1 MPENGRRKNC
11 RTITA
16 RPGFQKARPCILPMQ
31 GYLRLLPITETFSP
45 ATSMPSFPVYPAR
58 TTPGARYRPAAGF
71 RRPEAYRRG
80 DGSCPR
86 DGGVCGHASHDCLRR
101 ARRRGRYRQVPP
113 EGLRSRDFRQP
124 PYPVPGRCGVRA
136 LRVRPCLR
144 VRRPRL
150 PPFEPPRPR
159 PPPRPPRPRP
169 LLTAGLYTGP
179 APTLAGNSAL
189 RISLSMNFSIAWN
202 LPCSSSLTNVTAL
215 PVAAARAVRP
225 MRWI

>member
-1 MPENGRRKNC
+1 MPENGRRKNR

-31 GYLRLLPITETFSP
+31 GYLRLLPVRETFSP
-45 ATSMPSFPVYPAR
+45 ATSVPSLPVYPAR

-113 EGLRSRDFRQP
+113 EAAPRSRS
-124 PYPVPGRCGVRA
+124 
-136 LRVRPCLR
+136 LRRSRPARSPLSAR
-144 VRRPRL
+144 PRPRL

-225 MRWI
+225 IRWI